1 MKPKPIPEMVN
12 SAQTSESH
20 EITKVTGL
28 KAAIQNPSFALG
40 RKHMAHNHGSEYQVR
55 IVRGDGTE
63 ELSGWLNSAEQ
74 VAQAIAA
81 DPKPQG
87 KAYWVRARNVVC
99 TECPDREERI
109 VECPLTNIP
118 SPRYSPHD
126 SRYMVEVG
134 LKSRYEEIVRN
145 SGRPESQCHVMPAA
159 DADRERQR
167 LAAGHCCSVWVRPAR
182 RRQARVRVGWD

>member
-1 MKPKPIPEMVN
+1 LEPASSRLKKKFQTELDPLSVPPGSIRVYTSGCSFARFGMKPKPIPEMVN

-55 IVRGDGTE
+55 IIHGDGTE

-134 LKSRYEEIVRN
+134 LKSRYELDMVIWNRH
-145 SGRPESQCHVMPAA
+145 RAA
-159 DADRERQR
+159 
-167 LAAGHCCSVWVRPAR
+167 
-182 RRQARVRVGWD
+182 